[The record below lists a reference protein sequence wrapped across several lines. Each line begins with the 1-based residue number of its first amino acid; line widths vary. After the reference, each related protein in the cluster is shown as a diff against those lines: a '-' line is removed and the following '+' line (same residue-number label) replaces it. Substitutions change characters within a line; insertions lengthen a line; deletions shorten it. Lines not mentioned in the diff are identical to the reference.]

1 MRNQDLERFLPNSTQ
16 FYPQENR
23 QIYDQKMSTSQEI
36 HRLDGALELLRLP
49 GLWSYE

>member
-1 MRNQDLERFLPNSTQ
+1 MVFVYAKPGPGTVSTQ
-16 FYPQENR
+16 NR

-49 GLWSYE
+49 GLGSFE